1 MALFPSYARLCI
13 AINMIDI
20 KHVGRRAARL
30 AALASTL
37 ATGGCDGRTGE
48 TVQRGDSIPGDLAA
62 AGSFGAA
69 VIRGRV
75 RFIGTPPDNP
85 AIDMRG
91 APLCRGVYHSIPR
104 QLSVIVNPNG
114 TLANVFVYVKRGLPS
129 DVHYSPPADA
139 LLLAQRGCQYRPRVL
154 GLMVGQT
161 LTIRN
166 DDAVEHVIDASGVK
180 TRAFAIPLAAGRSG
194 DHVFHAS
201 EVMVPLRGRTH
212 RWMRAYIGV
221 LPHPFFA
228 TTGDDGRFTIPR
240 LPPGTYTLEAWHE
253 GYGRRAATVTVRDS
267 STQTVTFTYTPMAA
281 ETAEY

>member
-1 MALFPSYARLCI
+1 MNTQHLFRQVTLAASLGGFVAMTSCGPRADTASYA
-13 AINMIDI
+13 ND
-20 KHVGRRAARL
+20 
-30 AALASTL
+30 STA
-37 ATGGCDGRTGE
+37 ATGADG
-48 TVQRGDSIPGDLAA
+48 P
-62 AGSFGAA
+62 FGGAT
-69 VIRGRV
+69 IIGRV
-75 RFIGTPPDNP
+75 RFVGTPQDNP

-91 APLCRGVYHSIPR
+91 TPLCRGVYHSPPR
-104 QLSVIVNPNG
+104 QLSVVVNPNG

-129 DVHYSPPADA
+129 DSHYAPAADT
-139 LLLAQRGCQYRPRVL
+139 LLLTQRGCQYRPRVF
-154 GLMVGQT
+154 GIMVGQA

-180 TRAFAIPLAAGRSG
+180 TRSFAMPLAPRHSG
-194 DHVFHAS
+194 DHVFHAT
-201 EVMVPLRGRTH
+201 EVMVPLEGRTH

-267 STQTVTFTYTPMAA
+267 TTRHVTFTYSASPA
-281 ETAEY
+281 EPSQ